1 MADDG
6 ILDVDMHLNTDPA
19 QRELESMLGRLS
31 GMGRFADIRPVPISE
46 QIARENFARLNR
58 PPPSAAE
65 TFFATHAASFATGQ
79 YGGMGNVLNAFG
91 RDMGALGSR
100 IGSAAGSAW
109 NAFGTARAAA
119 GTAIGNVGAAAW
131 NWMSTAPERMAESRR
146 RRALIRNGFSESQI
160 PGVEEDRRRT
170 RYGIRVAQSE
180 GLDLSKYLNAVS
192 RSSSEESRD
201 RAHALRDEERH
212 NRVIQQLHARGL
224 HDIADRVS
232 RHLDTVRQQREQNLQ
247 RYGSYK
253 TDEELSGGGGGGGG
267 PGGRRPQR
275 AADATRAFIAG
286 AIGNYFTRQAT
297 EAYFATDLNPLDDNW
312 VRQRNKRM
320 TQAGIGGGIA
330 GMVAAAQL
338 LHMIPGVGNAA
349 AIGITLAAGAAG
361 AGAGAGL
368 SAYTSSEERKTQLRE
383 MRFRRQN
390 APVRTHFDTTQR
402 MADFSLRQ
410 QMSMTGYVGQMDLLR
425 RRREEL
431 RGRVRTWSEQEKF
444 RENIEKRLR
453 AGESPTNT
461 SLAGL
466 ETTLDILKHDGDLK
480 KSKFG
485 SKIYGEA
492 LAMRDKRLQEIE
504 GIGAEERQL
513 KARPHLSYLNA
524 TSVVDSY
531 SAKGM
536 GVGAQ
541 VDVQQVNR
549 SILDELRKCVLSL
562 KQIERESGT
571 VQPGGYI
578 HGSAIRALKW
588 KND

>member
-6 ILDVDMHLNTDPA
+6 RLDVDMHLNTDPA

-31 GMGRFADIRPVPISE
+31 GISRFADIRPIPISE
-46 QIARENFARLNR
+46 QISRENFARLNR

-91 RDMGALGSR
+91 RDIGALGSR

-109 NAFGTARAAA
+109 NAFGTARSAA

-131 NWMSTAPERMAESRR
+131 NWMSTAPERIAESRR

-180 GLDLSKYLNAVS
+180 GLDLSKYLNAAS

-201 RAHALRDEERH
+201 RDRAMRDEERH

-275 AADATRAFIAG
+275 AADATRALIAG

-320 TQAGIGGGIA
+320 TQAGIGGGLA

-361 AGAGAGL
+361 AGAGVGL

-390 APVRTHFDTTQR
+390 APVRTRFDAAQR
-402 MADFSLRQ
+402 MSEFAFRQ
-410 QMSMTGYVGQMDLLR
+410 QMSMTGYAGQLKLVALQRQEAQGHVGT
-425 RRREEL
+425 RRERERL
-431 RGRVRTWSEQEKF
+431 RSR
-444 RENIEKRLR
+444 IERRLR
-453 AGESPTNT
+453 AGKAPSET

-466 ETTLDILKHDGDLK
+466 EMTLDVLERNGDLK

-485 SKIYGEA
+485 SKIYGETLA
-492 LAMRDKRLQEIE
+492 LRDRKLQEIE
-504 GIGAEERQL
+504 GFNAEERQL
-513 KARPHLSYLNA
+513 RARPNLSYLNA
-524 TSVVDSY
+524 ASVTDSY

-536 GVGAQ
+536 AVGAQ

-549 SILDELRKCVLSL
+549 GILEELRKCVLSL
-562 KQIERESGT
+562 KQIEDESRK
-571 VQPGGYI
+571 VQLGGYI
-578 HGSAIRALKW
+578 HGSAVQALKW
-588 KND
+588 KEN